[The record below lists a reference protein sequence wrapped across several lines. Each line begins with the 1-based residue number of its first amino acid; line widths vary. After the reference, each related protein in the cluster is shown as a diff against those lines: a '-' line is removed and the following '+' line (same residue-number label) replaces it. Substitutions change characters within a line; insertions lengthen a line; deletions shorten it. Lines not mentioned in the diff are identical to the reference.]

1 MHVFCR
7 LLIFDCSARVDRV
20 LEPAVVCTGKMLCSS
35 IEAIVG
41 FCSIVIT
48 AKRIFFV
55 CRLVCFRSFPHDHF
69 V

>member
-1 MHVFCR
+1 M
-7 LLIFDCSARVDRV
+7 
-20 LEPAVVCTGKMLCSS
+20 LEPAVVCTGKMCSS

-48 AKRIFFV
+48 AERIFFV
-55 CRLVCFRSFPHDHF
+55 CRLVCLKSFPHDHF

>member
-1 MHVFCR
+1 M
-7 LLIFDCSARVDRV
+7 

-48 AKRIFFV
+48 AERIFFV
-55 CRLVCFRSFPHDHF
+55 CRLVCLRSFPLGHF